1 MFQLLFFWILTIK
14 KWFTFFSKKRKKE
27 MALKRIC
34 FPMTRRELAQMSE
47 SPYCHPQF
55 LWFAIRRESKTFW
68 MSVNFTYIFNRG
80 E

>member
-1 MFQLLFFWILTIK
+1 
-14 KWFTFFSKKRKKE
+14 

-34 FPMTRRELAQMSE
+34 FPMTTRELAQMSE

-68 MSVNFTYIFNRG
+68 MGVNFTYIFNRG